1 MKINTFKEAMGVIA
15 LIALLFCQGCLAAAV
30 GYGAYKLSESK
41 TESAEKAQ
49 RSADL
54 KTYATYRTDMERIN
68 FDRERCGLM
77 PRPIMTQEEW
87 ISAQTAGRPAIA
99 PAAAPAAPPTKSEQ
113 EAAAPKGEAN

>member
-1 MKINTFKEAMGVIA
+1 MNR
-15 LIALLFCQGCLAAAV
+15 LISLLSLVALLSAQGCLAAAV
-30 GYGAYKLSESK
+30 GYGAYKYSESK

-54 KTYATYRTDMERIN
+54 KTYAQYHVDMERLN
-68 FDRERCGLM
+68 LDREKANLM

-99 PAAAPAAPPTKSEQ
+99 PSPPAPPAPAEV
-113 EAAAPKGEAN
+113 EAKAD